1 VRSLR
6 LSLLTLRG
14 LFTDTPIKRAA
25 VIAIVLVPLLYG
37 ALYLWAFW
45 DPYGKLNRLPI
56 ALVNLDRPATADGE
70 IVDAGSDLAAK
81 LLEGGDVDWSLVS
94 ADEAA
99 EGLRDQRYYLSLT
112 IPRDFSASL
121 ASANGQDPVRA
132 ELHVVAQ
139 ESSNMLASQIMSRV
153 FAEVRSAAAASASK
167 RYIDKMFVGFS
178 DAHDGLV
185 DASLGARDLR
195 DGIEQADDGAHKL
208 AEGAGSASDGAHQL
222 TEGLDQ
228 LADGAT
234 RAATGSAALA
244 LGTHT
249 LAQGLGDARDAASQV
264 ADGASRVATGS
275 AQLTSALAR
284 LSAGSSE
291 LAISSSE
298 LGAGAA
304 RLSAG
309 IGEATDAIGEAASHA
324 SDLHT
329 GAGGLATALHAY
341 AKAHPDT
348 ASDPAFAEALGR
360 ADAVADGSRDLA
372 EALCGAG
379 SSAAALREGAR
390 RLAAGTSRLAEGAHS
405 LSTGITL
412 AETGSAK
419 LSAGA
424 DALSAGTAQLSG
436 GVGAAEAG
444 ASKLASGSAE
454 LAAGTGKVASG
465 SIGAA
470 TGAATL
476 ADGTSR
482 LGSGARALARGL
494 QPAIDGAEELR
505 SSLASGSDDV
515 PDYSV
520 AKRTSNAEMM
530 SDPVALSTT
539 KRGQVPTYGTGFTP
553 YFVPLAL
560 WVGALLAFFILKPLP
575 DRAIASGANPFVCA
589 LASYLPGAVLG
600 VAQAVILLAVVQLG
614 LGLRPVNPLATYA
627 FAIATSLV
635 FVAILQAL
643 NGAFGAV
650 GKLISIVMLMLQLT
664 SAGGTFPAQLIPV
677 FFQAI
682 HPLLPMSY
690 VVAGLRQTISSGD
703 LLAATGDAGA
713 LLVFGVIAL
722 CVTTAAAWRRQ
733 TFTMERLHPSLTL

>member
-45 DPYGKLNRLPI
+45 DPYGKLDRLPI

-70 IVDAGSDLAAK
+70 TVNAGSDLAAK
-81 LLEGGDVDWSLVS
+81 LLEDGAVDWSLVS
-94 ADEAA
+94 AEEAA
-99 EGLRDQRYYLSLT
+99 AGLHDQRYYLSLT

-121 ASANGQDPVRA
+121 ASANGQAPVRA

-153 FAEVRSAAAASASK
+153 FAEVRSAAAASTSK
-167 RYIDKMFVGFS
+167 RYLDKMFVGFS
-178 DAHDGLV
+178 DAHDGLI
-185 DASLGARDLR
+185 DAALGARDLR
-195 DGIEQADDGAHKL
+195 EGIVQADDGARKL
-208 AEGAGSASDGAHQL
+208 AEGAGTADDGAHEL
-222 TEGLDQ
+222 AKGLDR

-234 RAATGSAALA
+234 RTATGSASLA

-249 LAQGLGDARDAASQV
+249 LVQGLGDARDAASRV
-264 ADGASRVATGS
+264 ADGASHVATGS
-275 AQLTSALAR
+275 AQLSAAIAR
-284 LSAGSSE
+284 LAAGSSE
-291 LAISSSE
+291 LDASSSE
-298 LGAGAA
+298 LAAGAA

-309 IGEATDAIGEAASHA
+309 IGEANDAIGEAASHA
-324 SDLHT
+324 GDLHS
-329 GAGGLATALHAY
+329 GAGELATALHAY
-341 AKAHPDT
+341 AKAHPE
-348 ASDPAFAEALGR
+348 AESDAAFAEALGR
-360 ADAVADGSRDLA
+360 ADAVVDGSEDLA
-372 EALCGAG
+372 EALGGANN
-379 SSAAALREGAR
+379 SAAALREGAR
-390 RLAAGTSRLAEGAHS
+390 RLAAGTSQLAEGARS
-405 LSTGITL
+405 LSAGITL
-412 AETGSAK
+412 AESGSAK
-419 LSAGA
+419 LTAGA
-424 DALSAGTAQLSG
+424 GALSAGTAQLSS

-444 ASKLASGSAE
+444 AGKLVSGSAE

-465 SIGAA
+465 SMGAA

-505 SSLASGSDDV
+505 SGLASGANDV
-515 PDYSV
+515 PDYSA
-520 AKRTSNAEMM
+520 AKRRSNAEMM
-530 SDPVALSTT
+530 SDPVSLATT
-539 KRGQVPTYGTGFTP
+539 KRGEVPTYGTGFTP

-575 DRAIASGANPFVCA
+575 DRAIASGANPLVCA

-614 LGLRPVNPLATYA
+614 LGLRPVNSPATYA

-664 SAGGTFPAQLIPV
+664 SAGGTFPTQLIPG

-690 VVAGLRQTISSGD
+690 VVAGLRQTISGGD

-713 LLVFGVIAL
+713 LLVFGTIAL
-722 CVTTAAAWRRQ
+722 SVTTAAAWRRQ